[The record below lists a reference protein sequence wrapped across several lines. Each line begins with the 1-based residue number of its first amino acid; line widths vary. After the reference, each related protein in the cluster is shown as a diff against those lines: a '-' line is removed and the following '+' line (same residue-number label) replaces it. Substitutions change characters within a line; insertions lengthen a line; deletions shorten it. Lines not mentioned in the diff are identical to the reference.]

1 MKNSWWVPCSV
12 LQIAAFVAAC
22 GGQAIDVGSNGSGAA
37 PSTSA
42 SQSLPP
48 GDPLP
53 VWPDPTTCQP
63 GPTTVSGTWTGYVQG
78 TRPSGVPNTDFK
90 ITLGGADGALC
101 GTLLFGEAMD
111 FAPPT
116 DPKAGYPQGVVV
128 GLAGLER
135 TVYVGYT
142 YLVSGT
148 RSARRLQLHFSW
160 LQRWRE
166 WCEIQT
172 PYFDSNTGWN
182 CAPNISGMSDGTTC
196 KGVTDSGEAYTSSC
210 DQLFACQGHNTCACN
225 QQGCAANSNQLFD
238 FDLALN
244 DTTDSAQGDFDG
256 STAILTKN

>member
-1 MKNSWWVPCSV
+1 MQNSWWVPCSV

-37 PSTSA
+37 PSTSV

-128 GLAGLER
+128 NTTGPRR
-135 TVYVGYT
+135 TIFTGYT
-142 YLVSGT
+142 YDLVSGT
-148 RSARRLQLHFSW
+148 RSAQRLQLHFSW
-160 LQRWRE
+160 AQRWRE
-166 WCEIQT
+166 WCELQT
-172 PYFDSNTGWN
+172 PYLEEEIGQWY
-182 CAPNISGMSDGTTC
+182 CAPNITMTSDDH
-196 KGVTDSGEAYTSSC
+196 GVTCHGEAYTASC
-210 DQLFACQGHNTCACN
+210 DQVITCQDDICACN
-225 QQGCAANSNQLFD
+225 QQGCTANSSYTFD
-238 FDLALN
+238 FDVALN
-244 DTTDSAQGDFDG
+244 DATDSAQGDFDG